1 VSDRPL
7 PGEAESGDIHVV
19 ATRGR
24 RTLLSAID
32 GLGHGSEA
40 ADAAVIAC
48 GVVEANAAEPLES
61 LIAMCHKALYR
72 TRGVV
77 MTLAA
82 VDHDRSDLEW
92 VGVGNVEGAR
102 VRPRGD
108 DRPLI
113 DTVFHS
119 PGVVGYRL
127 PKLHLGRVTLE
138 PGDLVVLA
146 TDGIDA
152 GFLVEL
158 RPNPDVARMAEQILD
173 GHARESDDALVL
185 VARYDGVSGG

>member
-1 VSDRPL
+1 
-7 PGEAESGDIHVV
+7 VV

-24 RTLLSAID
+24 RTLLSAVD
-32 GLGHGSEA
+32 GLGHGPEA
-40 ADAAVIAC
+40 ADAAAIAC
-48 GVVEANAAEPLES
+48 TVVEDNAAEPLEN
-61 LIAMCHKALYR
+61 LLVLCHQALRR

-77 MTLAA
+77 MTLAV
-82 VDHDRSDLEW
+82 VDHDRREVEW

-102 VRPRGD
+102 VRARAD
-108 DRPLI
+108 DRPRI

-127 PKLHLGRVTLE
+127 PAVRVGTIPLE
-138 PGDLVVLA
+138 PGDLLVLA

-158 RPNPDVARMAEQILD
+158 RPHPDVERLAQQVLKH
-173 GHARESDDALVL
+173 HARDADDALVL
-185 VARYDGVSGG
+185 VARYDGLGDD